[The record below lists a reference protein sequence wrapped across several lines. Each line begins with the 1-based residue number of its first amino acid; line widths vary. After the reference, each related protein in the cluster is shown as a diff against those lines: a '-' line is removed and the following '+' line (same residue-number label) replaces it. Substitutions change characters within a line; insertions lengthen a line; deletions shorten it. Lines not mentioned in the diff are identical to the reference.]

1 MASKDNRSNR
11 KIDEF
16 FSPTAPGASHVG
28 NNSNA
33 ESTAVSNEVEMRG
46 VAEVTERTNVP
57 LDSTQSQSL
66 LELDLPSYPDIEN
79 LTDDDLKKDEVRIK
93 LLQGTWDHCHKFKF
107 PSKGI
112 RGKQRK
118 LNHTWLVNNKWL
130 RYSVSRDFVWC
141 VYCVLFGKPERASPN
156 QVGTFSSTKGVSDWG
171 NIGRLVKL
179 HTSQSSPHHDAVIK
193 GDSCTSP
200 KK

>member
-1 MASKDNRSNR
+1 MAFKDNRSNR

-28 NNSNA
+28 NNLNA

-79 LTDDDLKKDEVRIK
+79 LTEDDLKKDEVRIK

-112 RGKQRK
+112 ECF
-118 LNHTWLVNNKWL
+118 H
-130 RYSVSRDFVWC
+130 SRD
-141 VYCVLFGKPERASPN
+141 YRPYLFTETKESICIKIEFNSQR
-156 QVGTFSSTKGVSDWG
+156 FSLEHQH
-171 NIGRLVKL
+171 GRRDVM
-179 HTSQSSPHHDAVIK
+179 
-193 GDSCTSP
+193 
-200 KK
+200 

>member
-28 NNSNA
+28 NDSNA
-33 ESTAVSNEVEMRG
+33 ESTAVSNEVEMSG
-46 VAEVTERTNVP
+46 VAEVTERTNLP
-57 LDSTQSQSL
+57 LDSTQSH
-66 LELDLPSYPDIEN
+66 LPSYPDIEN

-112 RGKQRK
+112 GGKQRK
-118 LNHTWLVNNKWL
+118 LNHT
-130 RYSVSRDFVWC
+130 
-141 VYCVLFGKPERASPN
+141 
-156 QVGTFSSTKGVSDWG
+156 
-171 NIGRLVKL
+171 
-179 HTSQSSPHHDAVIK
+179 
-193 GDSCTSP
+193 
-200 KK
+200 

>member
-11 KIDEF
+11 KIDEL

-93 LLQGTWDHCHKFKF
+93 LLQGTWDHCHKFK
-107 PSKGI
+107 SGC
-112 RGKQRK
+112 
-118 LNHTWLVNNKWL
+118 L
-130 RYSVSRDFVWC
+130 
-141 VYCVLFGKPERASPN
+141 
-156 QVGTFSSTKGVSDWG
+156 
-171 NIGRLVKL
+171 
-179 HTSQSSPHHDAVIK
+179 
-193 GDSCTSP
+193 
-200 KK
+200 

>member
-1 MASKDNRSNR
+1 MENCSNR

-16 FSPTAPGASHVG
+16 FSPTAPCASHVG

-33 ESTAVSNEVEMRG
+33 ESTVVSNEVEMRG
-46 VAEVTERTNVP
+46 IAEVTERTNVP
-57 LDSTQSQSL
+57 LDSTQLQSL

-112 RGKQRK
+112 RRKQRK
-118 LNHTWLVNNKWL
+118 LNLTWLVNNKWL

-141 VYCVLFGKPERASPN
+141 VYCVLFGKPER
-156 QVGTFSSTKGVSDWG
+156 GIT
-171 NIGRLVKL
+171 
-179 HTSQSSPHHDAVIK
+179 
-193 GDSCTSP
+193 
-200 KK
+200 

>member
-11 KIDEF
+11 KIGEF

-79 LTDDDLKKDEVRIK
+79 LTDDDLKKDEVRTRRLAACTQAVVI
-93 LLQGTWDHCHKFKF
+93 LRST
-107 PSKGI
+107 SYI
-112 RGKQRK
+112 AVE
-118 LNHTWLVNNKWL
+118 LN
-130 RYSVSRDFVWC
+130 
-141 VYCVLFGKPERASPN
+141 VLHFNTP
-156 QVGTFSSTKGVSDWG
+156 
-171 NIGRLVKL
+171 
-179 HTSQSSPHHDAVIK
+179 VI
-193 GDSCTSP
+193 
-200 KK
+200 